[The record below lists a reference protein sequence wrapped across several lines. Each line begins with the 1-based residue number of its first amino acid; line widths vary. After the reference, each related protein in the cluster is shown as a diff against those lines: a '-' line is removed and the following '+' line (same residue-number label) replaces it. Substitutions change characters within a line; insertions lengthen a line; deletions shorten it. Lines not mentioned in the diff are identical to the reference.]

1 MENKDNDIVQD
12 PQTEDQQHHHSH
24 YHHEHHHEHHEHHHH
39 HEHHGGKHVDG
50 SERFK
55 IHNLSA
61 AKRRKL
67 MEKWI
72 FRLLCILAI
81 VVTLLCIYLY
91 QIDN

>member
-1 MENKDNDIVQD
+1 MENKENDIVQD

-24 YHHEHHHEHHEHHHH
+24 YHHEHHHEHHH

-67 MEKWI
+67 MEKWT
-72 FRLLCILAI
+72 FRILCILAI
-81 VVTLLCIYLY
+81 VITLLCIYLY
-91 QIDN
+91 QVDN

>member
-67 MEKWI
+67 MEKWT
-72 FRLLCILAI
+72 FRILCILAI
-81 VVTLLCIYLY
+81 VITLLCIYLY
-91 QIDN
+91 QVDN